1 MDIFK
6 VQLRMFINKL
16 MSKGMPNIS
25 LKATIEKNC
34 HSQNLNLPSLK
45 NSFSGKTLGARTD
58 ANFFEF

>member
-1 MDIFK
+1 
-6 VQLRMFINKL
+6 MFINKL

-45 NSFSGKTLGARTD
+45 NSFSGKTLGATD
-58 ANFFEF
+58 ANFIEF